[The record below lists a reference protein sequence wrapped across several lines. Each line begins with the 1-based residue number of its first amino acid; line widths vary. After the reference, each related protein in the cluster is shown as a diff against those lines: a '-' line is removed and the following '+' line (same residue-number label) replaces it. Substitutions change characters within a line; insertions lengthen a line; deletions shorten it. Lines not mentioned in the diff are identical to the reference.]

1 MAEIKQ
7 ITDGKLVQLLGQ
19 FKQLNHQLSN
29 LMNSAYQRTLPISEL
44 HNDRWERAERL
55 GFGKGSNVYDSSYVF
70 GNVKVGENCWI
81 GMFTILDGSGGLTV
95 GNHCTISAGV
105 HIYSHDNLKATLCPE
120 HHSIERVEVSIGD
133 NCYLGPNAII
143 SKGVSIGNHC
153 VVAANSL
160 VKDSFPSFSIIAGT
174 PAKRIGTVSIV
185 NGEVILTY
193 VEKDK

>member
-7 ITDGKLVQLLGQ
+7 ITDEKLFQLLGQ

-44 HNDRWERAERL
+44 HSDRWERAERL
-55 GFGKGSNVYDSSYVF
+55 GFGKGSNIYDSSYVF

-81 GMFTILDGSGGLTV
+81 GMFTILDGSGGLTI

-105 HIYSHDNLKATLCPE
+105 HFYSHDNLKATLCPE
-120 HHSIERVEVSIGD
+120 HQPIERVEVFIGD

-143 SKGVSIGNHC
+143 SKGVCIGDHC
-153 VVAANSL
+153 IVAAHSL
-160 VKDSFPSFSIIAGT
+160 VKDSFPPFSIIAGT

-185 NGEVILTY
+185 DDSVSLIYNER
-193 VEKDK
+193 EK